1 MCSFFLY
8 TVSRENKCEITINSI
23 NTKVNIE
30 RTVELGICVNKT
42 SEVFTAKNASCFSSK
57 FTNRNKSF
65 VFKKYYRNFF

>member
-1 MCSFFLY
+1 MQFFLN
-8 TVSRENKCEITINSI
+8 TVPCENKCEINSI

-42 SEVFTAKNASCFSSK
+42 SEVFTPKNASCFSSK

-65 VFKKYYRNFF
+65 VFKKYY